1 MSGQCLVPAVENIMS
16 RPNISFFNYSGI
28 SKAYYAGL
36 KKVQGGKLMAGRQK
50 KQFFSEMIS
59 ETAGRITLLDKRALS
74 ESKSRLDNLTKP
86 IGSLGRLEDLA
97 MQIAGIT
104 GTLNPDFA
112 KKLII
117 VMAADHGVAEEGVS
131 AYPKEVTPQ
140 MVYNFLSGG
149 AGINVLARHIGADV
163 VIVDVGI
170 AADVSKEAGA
180 IANAKSLLIEKKI
193 ALGTA
198 NMAKGQAMSRSQ
210 ACDSIEAGIQI
221 ASEMISKGYGII
233 GTGDMGI
240 ANTTASS
247 AIAAVVCGVDV
258 EKVTG
263 YGTGIDDKSFDN
275 KVRVIR
281 KAIKLNNPDGRNGI
295 DVLSKVGG
303 FEIGGIAGI
312 IIGCAALK
320 VPVVIDG
327 FISGAGALIAE
338 LLAPQCRDY
347 MIASH
352 SSVEK
357 GHAIMLKKLKLEPL
371 FNFNLRLGEGTG
383 AAIGIGIADAAI
395 KIMNEMATF
404 REAGVTQK
412 IGQ

>member
-1 MSGQCLVPAVENIMS
+1 MAV
-16 RPNISFFNYSGI
+16 
-28 SKAYYAGL
+28 
-36 KKVQGGKLMAGRQK
+36 KKEKL
-50 KQFFSEMIS
+50 FFSEIINDA
-59 ETAGRITLLDKRALS
+59 TDKITGLNKQALA
-74 ESKSRLDNLTKP
+74 EAKARLDNLTKP

-97 MQIAGIT
+97 QRIAGIT
-104 GTLNPDFA
+104 GILNPDFT

-149 AGINVLARHIGADV
+149 AGINVLARHVGADV
-163 VIVDVGI
+163 VIVDIGI
-170 AADVSKEAGA
+170 AADISKGA
-180 IANAKSLLIEKKI
+180 RTISNTKSLLIEKKI
-193 ALGTA
+193 TLGTT
-198 NMAKGQAMSRSQ
+198 NMVKGQAMSRMH
-210 ACDSIEAGIQI
+210 ACDSVEIGIETAR
-221 ASEMISKGYGII
+221 EMISKGYGII

-263 YGTGIDDKSFDN
+263 YGTGIDDKSFNN
-275 KVRVIR
+275 KVRIIK
-281 KAIKLNNPDGRNGI
+281 KAIRLNKPDPKDGI

-312 IIGCAALK
+312 IIGCASLK

-338 LLAPQCRDY
+338 LIAPECRNY

-357 GHAIMLKKLKLEPL
+357 GHAIMLRKLKIRPL

-383 AAIGIGIADAAI
+383 AAIGINIADAAI
-395 KIMNEMATF
+395 KLMNEMATF
-404 REAGVTQK
+404 GEAGVAQK
-412 IGQ
+412 SG

>member
-1 MSGQCLVPAVENIMS
+1 MTV
-16 RPNISFFNYSGI
+16 
-28 SKAYYAGL
+28 
-36 KKVQGGKLMAGRQK
+36 KKE
-50 KQFFSEMIS
+50 KQFFSEIIN
-59 ETAGRITLLDKRALS
+59 EAVDKITILNKQTTVEA
-74 ESKSRLDNLTKP
+74 KTRLDNLTKP
-86 IGSLGRLEDLA
+86 VGSLGRLEDLA
-97 MQIAGIT
+97 IQIAGIT
-104 GTLNPDFA
+104 GTLNPDFT

-149 AGINVLARHIGADV
+149 AGINVLARHAGADV
-163 VIVDVGI
+163 VIVDIGI
-170 AADVSKEAGA
+170 AADVSKAARA

-193 ALGTA
+193 TYGTT
-198 NMAKGQAMSRSQ
+198 NMVKGQAMSRTH
-210 ACDSIEAGIQI
+210 ACDSVEIGIEI
-221 ASEMISKGYGII
+221 AREMISKGYGII

-263 YGTGIDDKSFDN
+263 YGTGIDDKSFIN
-275 KVRVIR
+275 KVRIIK
-281 KAIKLNNPDGRNGI
+281 KAIRLNKPDPKDGI

-303 FEIGGIAGI
+303 FEIGGIAGV

-338 LLAPQCRDY
+338 LIAPQCRKY

-357 GHAIMLKKLKLEPL
+357 GHAIMLRKLKLRPL

-395 KIMNEMATF
+395 KLMNEMATF
-404 REAGVTQK
+404 GEAGVTQK
-412 IGQ
+412 SS